1 MQPGLI
7 APGAQADG
15 DDARIGEFD
24 GVGDQVVQHL
34 AQAHGVALNH
44 ARHITRAVQA
54 QAQAL
59 GPDRALPQAE
69 SVVEQVAQVEIPRLD
84 LQAPGVEAGVVQQVV
99 QQPLHHQPGVLDHG
113 RLLTGRG
120 RGGGDARQFM
130 GAGQDGADRGA
141 QVVGDGGQKSAA
153 AGHDALGLT
162 ALAVGFLQGAGFGF
176 AGGVKTAAGRQTEED
191 EGHDADGDRQDE
203 AALDPQAGHEQRRQ
217 GQHRHLGRDCP
228 EEDPHIAGRG
238 DDRIDRAR
246 RQQGGGDYAAGQT
259 AHDPQRHG
267 DAGVDPGVG
276 RERQIAQG
284 AAPALGRGDLAARH
298 GGEGGGL
305 GRLHQQIDR
314 QPAQADGQA
323 QDRAEQQ
330 GAGQPH
336 DKPLGQH
343 LVPLSDGVSP
353 PVPGCVG
360 LRHAAFRTGDGAPRL
375 HHGDGDLMLRQRPEA
390 VASAMLAKPSARRR
404 AARSRLIRPTMPGP
418 S

>member
-1 MQPGLI
+1 MACLAADRQAAAHQLDQITTDRQAQPRAPVACGDAVGGLIERGEEAVHLTGRHARSGIGHVDQQDMQPGFI
-7 APGAQADG
+7 APGAQLDG

-44 ARHITRAVQA
+44 ARHIARAVQT

-59 GPDRALPQAE
+59 SPDRALPQAE
-69 SVVEQVAQVEIPRLD
+69 GVVEQVAQVEIPRLD

-176 AGGVKTAAGRQTEED
+176 AGGVKAATGRQAEED

-203 AALDPQAGHEQRRQ
+203 AALDP
-217 GQHRHLGRDCP
+217 
-228 EEDPHIAGRG
+228 
-238 DDRIDRAR
+238 
-246 RQQGGGDYAAGQT
+246 
-259 AHDPQRHG
+259 
-267 DAGVDPGVG
+267 
-276 RERQIAQG
+276 
-284 AAPALGRGDLAARH
+284 
-298 GGEGGGL
+298 
-305 GRLHQQIDR
+305 
-314 QPAQADGQA
+314 
-323 QDRAEQQ
+323 
-330 GAGQPH
+330 
-336 DKPLGQH
+336 
-343 LVPLSDGVSP
+343 
-353 PVPGCVG
+353 
-360 LRHAAFRTGDGAPRL
+360 
-375 HHGDGDLMLRQRPEA
+375 
-390 VASAMLAKPSARRR
+390 
-404 AARSRLIRPTMPGP
+404 
-418 S
+418 